1 MIFSEIKILTFD
13 CYGTLIDWETGI
25 QSILRPWAQERGLSA
40 SDEELLR
47 AFSYEEVRCEREMP
61 TVLYSDL
68 LETVMAGIAE
78 RFNTRLDPG
87 DAERLASSVGDW
99 PPFPDTPRALRRLKE
114 RFRLAVISNVD
125 RKSFVRTNE
134 KLGVEF
140 DLVVTAEDAGAYK
153 PDHRPFLLAFERLG
167 KMGIGRGEILHVA
180 QSLFHDHVPAKEL
193 GLRTVWVNRRR
204 GKLGWGATPPP
215 PSPVKPDHEVAT
227 LAELVK
233 WNSREDI
240 SW

>member
-1 MIFSEIKILTFD
+1 MIFSGIKALTFD

-25 QSILRPWAQERGLSA
+25 LSVLRPWAQERGVAA
-40 SDEELLR
+40 SDEELLQT
-47 AFSYEEVRCEREMP
+47 FSREEARCEREMP

-68 LETVMAGIAE
+68 LETLMAGIAE

-87 DAERLASSVGDW
+87 DAERLISSVGDW
-99 PPFPDTPRALRRLKE
+99 PPFPDTPVALRSLKE
-114 RFRLAVISNVD
+114 RFKLAVISNVD
-125 RKSFVRTNE
+125 RKSFASTNE

-153 PDHRPFLLAFERLG
+153 PAHTPFLLAFERLEE
-167 KMGIGRGEILHVA
+167 MGIGRGEILHIA
-180 QSLFHDHVPAKEL
+180 QSLYHDHVSAKEL

-215 PSPVKPDHEVAT
+215 PKTVKPNLEVAG
-227 LAELVK
+227 LAELAK
-233 WNSREDI
+233 MELARRD
-240 SW
+240 